1 MIVWKRMRG
10 EQLVG
15 ECSVA
20 EVGNDSVEK
29 KEGRAAGREVFSC

>member
-1 MIVWKRMRG
+1 MIVCKRRRG

-29 KEGRAAGREVFSC
+29 NEGRAAGGGVFSR